1 MMRRLRQDKRGI
13 NNVITAM
20 LGLIIVVIIVANVF
34 IWNYE
39 MNAIDLEKSQEQV
52 SIESVVRG
60 DSASYNPTGYS
71 LLQGTRLV
79 SGSTNNLGSDDSIYM
94 TTRSF
99 ASATSTVNKTDAFIA
114 YRSNSGTDQLNS
126 PKSRVWSG
134 DNGAWS
140 AENEMPN
147 VGSSV
152 LFTRVAYCPVQQ
164 RSFEKIV
171 VTLSD
176 DGYLNAYVYDGTSW
190 VTTSDVGQVWMIP
203 PALATRPYDVAY
215 ESTSGEALLLY
226 ETVVGGGT
234 KDLAYRTW
242 SLRTGWSQERY
253 FDDSDH
259 PSKIAV
265 SYVELTSVPNSDK
278 IGVAY
283 IDSTNSHA
291 NAMVWNGNAFSDF
304 VELTGSISISSEECV
319 SIASETKGAIVA
331 VAGEGEFIKWSRFTT
346 SWSPVAVFD
355 INSGATNAMNWL
367 KLAQSQDDRLMLT
380 SVDSATDL
388 ATSVLDENSA
398 GNRQWETATESMGS
412 MTTTGSVS
420 AIRFTAQANESVTN
434 VLMFIQTAL
443 ASPAYRFGIETSTAG
458 YLPNGTYVGGA
469 SNYAVATPVASGWLN
484 LTLPSP
490 AALTAGTVY
499 HITVRYDSGTIGAS
513 NYIAL
518 RRLGTN
524 QNNYRPRENAIDSWL
539 NPIFG
544 NGVQNRDPI
553 FVLKYNE
560 TDSYEAMPYD
570 NVAANNVY
578 GANWYSERWT
588 QNGSNTI
595 VGVNIPLVNTGTPPD
610 SLYIVLRSE
619 TDSQDVATI
628 TVPQNDIT
636 TTLQWYERYFNSPV
650 SLLSGKS
657 YSLILKS
664 PSSTSSNYFTI
675 RSLTTSQSGDLT
687 YDGTNSYYSMSSNS
701 GASWTDTLTQDL
713 TYILLLQNAGTMGWV
728 VHPPWDAAVDTH
740 ASRCADFAWE
750 YRASPTFENEGLLVY
765 GTTAG
770 QITWRK
776 FRAPNFMAAATSVAM
791 GTNIHAWVQLKS
803 NPRTIGS
810 DTIVLGAVLESTT
823 YNLGAI
829 KWDGTT
835 FTVIGTS
842 TLAVDTTVAT
852 YECFDIEFAYFGD
865 PVEFTTQVEF
875 TGTSDLG
882 NWTSLTWSIDS
893 AWSAGNVTVALQLF
907 AYNLGAYP
915 ASGDGYISYN
925 SSSIPYTDEIKN
937 QTIMTNPTRFR
948 DGLGQWKI
956 KITGVKSSST
966 QLDMEADMIELRLP
980 ASGPSFLFRNS
991 GTVTSHIVSLWA
1003 INSSVHQRYDV
1014 SVYLN
1019 SGEDV
1024 VFHRDDISIP
1034 SGQYTVRIVTDKG
1047 NLATFS
1053 GS

>member
-1 MMRRLRQDKRGI
+1 MKRLGTERRGI
-13 NNVITAM
+13 SNVVTAM
-20 LGLIIVVIIVANVF
+20 LGLVIVVIIVANVF

-39 MNAIDLEKSQEQV
+39 MSRYDWERAQEKVTVENV
-52 SIESVVRG
+52 IRG
-60 DSASYNPTGYS
+60 DSASYSPNTYS
-71 LLQGTRLV
+71 LLGNTRLV
-79 SGSTNNLGSDDSIYM
+79 SGSTSNLVSDDSIYM

-99 ASATSTVNKTDAFIA
+99 VSATSTVNKTDAFIA

-126 PKSRVWSG
+126 PKSRIWDGDNAAWSG
-134 DNGAWS
+134 ES
-140 AENEMPN
+140 EMPN

-152 LFTRVAYCPVQQ
+152 LFTRVAYCPIQQ

-171 VTLSD
+171 VTLSEE
-176 DGYLNAYVYDGTSW
+176 GYLDAYVYDGTSW

-215 ESTSGEALLLY
+215 ESTSGEALLVY

-265 SYVELTSVPNSDK
+265 TFVELTSVQNSDK

-283 IDSTNSHA
+283 IDSTNNDA
-291 NAMVWNGNAFSDF
+291 NAMVWNGSAFSDF
-304 VELTGSISISSEECV
+304 VELTGSVSVSSEECV
-319 SIASETKGAIVA
+319 SIASETSGAIVS
-331 VAGEGEFIKWSRFTT
+331 VAGEGQFIKWSRFTT

-355 INSGATNAMNWL
+355 INSGATNPMNWL

-380 SVDSATDL
+380 SVDGATYL
-388 ATSVLDENSA
+388 ATSVLDENSV

-412 MTTTGSVS
+412 MTSTGSVS
-420 AIRFTAQANESVTN
+420 AIRFTAQANEFVTN
-434 VLMFIQTAL
+434 VLVFIQTAS

-499 HITVRYDSGTIGAS
+499 HITVRFDSGTIGAS

-539 NPIFG
+539 NTISG
-544 NGVQNRDPI
+544 TTVQNRDPV

-570 NVAANNVY
+570 NVAFNNVY
-578 GANWYSERWT
+578 GANWCSERWT
-588 QNGSNTI
+588 QNGSKTI
-595 VGVNIPLVNTGTPPD
+595 VGVNIPLVKTGTPPD
-610 SLYIVLRSE
+610 SLRVVLRNE

-628 TVPQNDIT
+628 TVPQSDIT

-657 YSLILKS
+657 YRLILKS

-687 YDGTNSYYSMSSNS
+687 YDGTNSYYSISSNN

-713 TYILLLQNAGTMGWV
+713 TCILLLQNAGTMGWV
-728 VHPPWDAAVDTH
+728 VHPPWDAGVDTH

-750 YRASPTFENEGLLVY
+750 YRASPTFENEGLLAY

-776 FRAPNFMAAATSVAM
+776 LRAPNFMTAATNVAM
-791 GTNIHAWVQLKS
+791 GTNIHTWVQLKS
-803 NPRTIGS
+803 NPRTIS
-810 DTIVLGAVLESTT
+810 NDTLILGAVLESSASD
-823 YNLGAI
+823 LGAI

-852 YECFDIEFAYFGD
+852 YECFEIEFAYFGD

-882 NWTSLTWSIDS
+882 NWTSLTWAIDS
-893 AWSAGNVTVALQLF
+893 AWSAGNVTVTFQLF
-907 AYNLGAYP
+907 DYNLGAYP
-915 ASGDGYISYN
+915 TSGDGYLSHN
-925 SSSIPYTDEIKN
+925 SSAIPYTDEIKN
-937 QTIMTNPTRFR
+937 QTIMTNPTRFQ
-948 DGLGQWKI
+948 DGSGQWKI
-956 KITGVKSSST
+956 KATGVKISST
-966 QLDMEADMIELRLP
+966 QVDMEADMIELRLP
-980 ASGPSFLFRNS
+980 ASGPHFLFRNS
-991 GTVTSHIVSLWA
+991 GTVTSHIVSLWV

-1024 VFHRDDISIP
+1024 IFHRDDIRIP